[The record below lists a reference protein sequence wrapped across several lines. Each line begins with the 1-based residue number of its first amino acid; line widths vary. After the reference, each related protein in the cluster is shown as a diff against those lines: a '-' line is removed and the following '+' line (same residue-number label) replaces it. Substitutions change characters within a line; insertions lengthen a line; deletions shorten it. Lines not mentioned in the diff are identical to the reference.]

1 MNLFSP
7 AEVIQNYAN
16 AGGRKASLPLF
27 RMLALGILAGMLI
40 AMGSAAVNTA
50 ACAIENPSI
59 ARLISG
65 LLFPFGLGMVVLSGA
80 ELFTGN
86 CLLCISVYERR
97 VTPGAVARS
106 LLFVYL
112 GNLAGALLVAAG
124 CVYSGQ
130 LGMVDGQLALA
141 TIRGAAAKC
150 ALGFPQAVMLG
161 FFCNLLVA
169 LGVLLS
175 LTAKDTAGRIMG
187 AYLPVCFFVICGF
200 EHCVANMYCIPAGL
214 LALSIPEY
222 AALAAEAG
230 LELSALSWENFL
242 FANLF
247 PVTAGN
253 LLGGMAIGS
262 LLWFGHRARTAVSR

>member
-7 AEVIQNYAN
+7 AEVIQNYAD

-27 RMLALGILAGMLI
+27 RMLALGVLAGMLI

-50 ACAIENPSI
+50 VCTVENPST

-65 LLFPFGLGMVVLSGA
+65 LLFPFGLGVGVLSGA

-130 LGMVDGQLALA
+130 LGMAGGW
-141 TIRGAAAKC
+141 RSPRFGARRQNVS
-150 ALGFPQAVMLG
+150 LGFRRRRCSAFSATCWSPWG
-161 FFCNLLVA
+161 
-169 LGVLLS
+169 
-175 LTAKDTAGRIMG
+175 
-187 AYLPVCFFVICGF
+187 
-200 EHCVANMYCIPAGL
+200 YC
-214 LALSIPEY
+214 
-222 AALAAEAG
+222 
-230 LELSALSWENFL
+230 
-242 FANLF
+242 
-247 PVTAGN
+247 
-253 LLGGMAIGS
+253 
-262 LLWFGHRARTAVSR
+262 